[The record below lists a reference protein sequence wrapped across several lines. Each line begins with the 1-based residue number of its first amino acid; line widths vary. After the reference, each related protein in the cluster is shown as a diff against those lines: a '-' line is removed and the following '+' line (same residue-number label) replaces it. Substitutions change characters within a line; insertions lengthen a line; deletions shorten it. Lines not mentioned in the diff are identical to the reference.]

1 MKLIT
6 VISSDDVQRTV
17 ACEDINAQGRQTTI
31 RDVCADPAVLAFFG
45 VEQAS
50 QVAEAIDELNG
61 NEITD
66 GIRSLILDSA
76 VQDDMTVSVDLE
88 ANGEDDDDDDA
99 EQNGTA
105 APQNGG
111 YGVCSVL
118 IGGGLQSVNLEIE
131 LGRTTVQDVI
141 HNDRVRARSGMT
153 DAQLSSCS
161 VFINNVEITAN
172 AIPQRL
178 VNNNETIVLSP
189 RAAHT
194 KG

>member
-6 VISSDDVQRTV
+6 VISSNDVQRTV

-31 RDVCADPAVLAFFG
+31 RDVCSDHAVLAFFG

-50 QVAEAIDELNG
+50 QVADAIDELNG

-88 ANGEDDDDDDA
+88 ADEEPEADEDTQNGE
-99 EQNGTA
+99 A

>member
-6 VISSDDVQRTV
+6 VISSNDVQRTV
-17 ACEDINAQGRQTTI
+17 ACEDINAQGRQTTV
-31 RDVCADPAVLAFFG
+31 RDVCADPAVLAFFN
-45 VEQAS
+45 VEQADA
-50 QVAEAIDELNG
+50 VAEAIDELNG

-66 GIRSLILDSA
+66 GIRSIILDSA
-76 VQDDMTVSVDLE
+76 VQDDMTISIDLE
-88 ANGEDDDDDDA
+88 ADA
-99 EQNGTA
+99 EPEDGTDQQDGA
-105 APQNGG
+105 NNAQTGV
-111 YGVCSVL
+111 GVCSVL

-161 VFINNVEITAN
+161 VFIDNVEITAN

-178 VNNNETIVLSP
+178 VNNNDTIVLSP

>member
-6 VISSDDVQRTV
+6 VISSNDVQRTV

-50 QVAEAIDELNG
+50 QVADAIDELNG

-88 ANGEDDDDDDA
+88 ADEEPEADEDT
-99 EQNGTA
+99 QNGTDA
-105 APQNGG
+105 QQNGG

-141 HNDRVRARSGMT
+141 HNDRVRARSGMSGPT
-153 DAQLSSCS
+153 RNMYNHI
-161 VFINNVEITAN
+161 INGRPLYEQFVGTF
-172 AIPQRL
+172 
-178 VNNNETIVLSP
+178 VV
-189 RAAHT
+189 
-194 KG
+194 

>member
-6 VISSDDVQRTV
+6 VISSNDVQRTV

-50 QVAEAIDELNG
+50 QVADAIDELNG

-88 ANGEDDDDDDA
+88 ADEEPEADADTQNGE
-99 EQNGTA
+99 A

>member
-1 MKLIT
+1 MTRALLP
-6 VISSDDVQRTV
+6 S
-17 ACEDINAQGRQTTI
+17 EDGADQQDGANNAQT
-31 RDVCADPAVLAFFG
+31 G
-45 VEQAS
+45 V
-50 QVAEAIDELNG
+50 
-61 NEITD
+61 
-66 GIRSLILDSA
+66 
-76 VQDDMTVSVDLE
+76 
-88 ANGEDDDDDDA
+88 
-99 EQNGTA
+99 
-105 APQNGG
+105 
-111 YGVCSVL
+111 GVCSVL

>member
-6 VISSDDVQRTV
+6 VISSNDVQRTV

-50 QVAEAIDELNG
+50 QVADAIDELNG

-88 ANGEDDDDDDA
+88 ADEETEAAEDTQNGE
-99 EQNGTA
+99 A

>member
-17 ACEDINAQGRQTTI
+17 ACEDINAQGRPTTI

-66 GIRSLILDSA
+66 GIRNLILDSA
-76 VQDDMTVSVDLE
+76 VQEEMTVSVNLE
-88 ANGEDDDDDDA
+88 ANGEDDDADDA
-99 EQNGTA
+99 EQNGEA

-161 VFINNVEITAN
+161 VFINNIEITAN

>member
-6 VISSDDVQRTV
+6 VISSDDDQRTV
-17 ACEDINAQGRQTTI
+17 ACEDINAQGRPTTI

-66 GIRSLILDSA
+66 GIRNLILDSA
-76 VQDDMTVSVDLE
+76 VQEEMTISVNLE
-88 ANGEDDDDDDA
+88 ADGEDDDADA
-99 EQNGTA
+99 TEQNGEA

-161 VFINNVEITAN
+161 VFINNIEITAN

>member
-6 VISSDDVQRTV
+6 VISSNDVQRTV
-17 ACEDINAQGRQTTI
+17 ACEDINAQGRQTTV
-31 RDVCADPAVLAFFG
+31 RDVCADPAVLAFFN
-45 VEQAS
+45 VEQADA
-50 QVAEAIDELNG
+50 VAEAIDELNG

-66 GIRSLILDSA
+66 GIRSIILDSA
-76 VQDDMTVSVDLE
+76 VQDDMTISIDLE
-88 ANGEDDDDDDA
+88 ADA
-99 EQNGTA
+99 EPEDGADQQDGANNAQTGV
-105 APQNGG
+105 
-111 YGVCSVL
+111 GVCSVL

-161 VFINNVEITAN
+161 VFIDNVEITAN

-178 VNNNETIVLSP
+178 VNNNDTIVLSP

>member
-17 ACEDINAQGRQTTI
+17 ACEDINAQGRPTTI

-66 GIRSLILDSA
+66 GIRNLILDSA
-76 VQDDMTVSVDLE
+76 VQEEMTVSVNLE
-88 ANGEDDDDDDA
+88 ADGEDDDDDGA
-99 EQNGTA
+99 GQNGEA

-111 YGVCSVL
+111 YGICSVL

>member
-6 VISSDDVQRTV
+6 VISSNDVQRTV

-50 QVAEAIDELNG
+50 QVADAIDELNG

-88 ANGEDDDDDDA
+88 ADEAPEADEDTQNGE
-99 EQNGTA
+99 A

>member
-6 VISSDDVQRTV
+6 VISSNDVQRTV

-50 QVAEAIDELNG
+50 QVADAIDELNG

-88 ANGEDDDDDDA
+88 ADAEPEADEGAQNGE
-99 EQNGTA
+99 A

>member
-17 ACEDINAQGRQTTI
+17 ACEDINAQGRPTTI

-50 QVAEAIDELNG
+50 QVADAIDELNG

-88 ANGEDDDDDDA
+88 ADEEPEAAEDTQNGE
-99 EQNGTA
+99 A

>member
-6 VISSDDVQRTV
+6 VISSNDVQRTV
-17 ACEDINAQGRQTTI
+17 ACEDINAQGRQTTV
-31 RDVCADPAVLAFFG
+31 RDVCSDPAVLAFFN
-45 VEQAS
+45 VEQADA
-50 QVAEAIDELNG
+50 VAEAIDELNG

-66 GIRSLILDSA
+66 GIRSIILDSA
-76 VQDDMTVSVDLE
+76 VQDDMTISIDLE
-88 ANGEDDDDDDA
+88 ADA
-99 EQNGTA
+99 EPEDGADQQDGANNAQTGV
-105 APQNGG
+105 
-111 YGVCSVL
+111 GVCSVL

>member
-6 VISSDDVQRTV
+6 VISSNDVQRTV

-50 QVAEAIDELNG
+50 QVADAIDELNG

-76 VQDDMTVSVDLE
+76 VQDDMTVSVDLDADEEPE
-88 ANGEDDDDDDA
+88 ADEGAQNGE
-99 EQNGTA
+99 A

>member
-6 VISSDDVQRTV
+6 VISSNDVQRTV

-50 QVAEAIDELNG
+50 QVADAIDELNG

-88 ANGEDDDDDDA
+88 ADEEPEADEDTQNGE
-99 EQNGTA
+99 A